1 MTLVELALTRHQELD
16 HHEIGQQDVGFG
28 LSDALAFFG
37 VFLPGVSG
45 KGRAQIFRQA
55 GLVEKFV
62 EFFGLAVGQSIHW
75 VDHDCSRALLFAL
88 GARTDG
94 RIDEPTFD
102 ALSPGVHGRDAIAIL
117 PVTIGAGRPR
127 LLLPT

>member
-1 MTLVELALTRHQELD
+1 MKLVSRMSGLASLMRSRSSVFSCPVYRAK
-16 HHEIGQQDVGFG
+16 VGRRF
-28 LSDALAFFG
+28 
-37 VFLPGVSG
+37 SG
-45 KGRAQIFRQA
+45 KPDWSRS
-55 GLVEKFV
+55 FV

-102 ALSPGVHGRDAIAIL
+102 ALSPGVHVRDAIAIL
-117 PVTIGAGRPR
+117 PVTIAPEGPDYCFRHNA
-127 LLLPT
+127 LQM